1 MAQDK
6 SHLIPAFLEM
16 MAAERGASPHTL
28 AAYRRDLED
37 YQAALHSQKTGLI
50 DAQDHHLRRYLA
62 GLADAGLAA
71 RTQARRLSAVR
82 QFHKFLYADGYRT
95 DDPSAHIDS
104 PRLGQ
109 SLPKFLTID
118 EIDWLIAAARAHDGI
133 KGKRLLAMVELMYAT
148 GMRVSELVEL
158 PFSAA
163 ARDPQMLIVRGKGSK
178 ERLVPL
184 SEPARLA
191 LADYITVRDSF
202 IPIPRHQ
209 TSPKSSPNGNAEPT
223 AQLKSASATGPSGF
237 AKQTGQSPFLFPS
250 RGKSGHLTRQMFLNM
265 IKDLAIEAGIEPSRV
280 SPHVLRHSFAS
291 HLLANGADLR
301 SLQQML
307 GHSDI
312 STTQIYTHVLEARLR
327 GLVQEHHPLARHHSN
342 WSSSKE

>member
-1 MAQDK
+1 MAQPLN
-6 SHLIPAFLEM
+6 SNLVAAFLEM
-16 MAAERGASPHTL
+16 MAAERGASIHTL
-28 AAYRRDLED
+28 DAYRRDIED
-37 YQAALHSQKTGLI
+37 YVASLQAQKSDLI
-50 DAQDHHLRRYLA
+50 SAQDTHVRKYMASLGHV
-62 GLADAGLAA
+62 GLAP

-82 QFHKFLYADGYRT
+82 QFHKFLYADGYRN
-95 DDPSAHIDS
+95 DDPSVHIDS
-104 PRLGQ
+104 PRQGNT
-109 SLPKFLTID
+109 LPKFLTID
-118 EIDWLIAAARAHDGI
+118 EIDRLIVTAANHDGI
-133 KGKRLLAMVELMYAT
+133 KGTRLLAMVELMYAT

-184 SEPARLA
+184 SDPARDA
-191 LADYITVRDSF
+191 LRNYLEIRDSF
-202 IPIPRHQ
+202 ISI
-209 TSPKSSPNGNAEPT
+209 TK
-223 AQLKSASATGPSGF
+223 
-237 AKQTGQSPFLFPS
+237 AKQPGQSPYLFPS

-265 IKDLAIEAGIEPSRV
+265 VKGLAAEAGIAPSRV

-312 STTQIYTHVLEARLR
+312 STTQIYTHVLESRLR
-327 GLVQEHHPLARHHSN
+327 GLVQEHHPLAQLLRG
-342 WSSSKE
+342 

>member
-1 MAQDK
+1 MAQPLN
-6 SHLIPAFLEM
+6 SNLVAAFLEM
-16 MAAERGASPHTL
+16 MAAERGASIHTL
-28 AAYRRDLED
+28 DAYRRDIED
-37 YQAALHSQKTGLI
+37 YVASLQAQKSDLI
-50 DAQDHHLRRYLA
+50 SAQDTHVRKYMASLGHV
-62 GLADAGLAA
+62 GLAP

-82 QFHKFLYADGYRT
+82 QFHKFLYADGYRN
-95 DDPSAHIDS
+95 DDPSVHIDS
-104 PRLGQ
+104 PRQGNT
-109 SLPKFLTID
+109 LPKFLTID
-118 EIDWLIAAARAHDGI
+118 EIDRLIVTAANHDGI

-184 SEPARLA
+184 SDPARDA
-191 LADYITVRDSF
+191 LRNYLEIRDSF
-202 IPIPRHQ
+202 IPI
-209 TSPKSSPNGNAEPT
+209 TKV
-223 AQLKSASATGPSGF
+223 
-237 AKQTGQSPFLFPS
+237 KQPGQSPYLFPS

-265 IKDLAIEAGIEPSRV
+265 VKDLAAEAGIAPSRV

-312 STTQIYTHVLEARLR
+312 STTQIYTHVLESRLR
-327 GLVQEHHPLARHHSN
+327 GLVQEHHPLAQLLRG
-342 WSSSKE
+342 

>member
-1 MAQDK
+1 MAELLNK
-6 SHLIPAFLEM
+6 NLIAAFLEM
-16 MAAERGASPHTL
+16 MAAERGASIHTL
-28 AAYRRDLED
+28 DAYRRDLED
-37 YQAALHSQKTGLI
+37 YVASLTSQKSDLI
-50 DAQDHHLRRYLA
+50 AAQDGHLRKYMASL
-62 GLADAGLAA
+62 GDAGLAP

-82 QFHKFLYADGYRT
+82 QFHKFLYADGYRN

-104 PRLGQ
+104 PRQG
-109 SLPKFLTID
+109 STLPKFLTIT
-118 EIDWLIAAARAHDGI
+118 EIDHLITTAASHDGI
-133 KGKRLLAMVELMYAT
+133 KGKRLLAMVELIYAT

-184 SEPARLA
+184 SDPARDA
-191 LADYITVRDSF
+191 LRDYLEIRDAF
-202 IPIPRHQ
+202 IPITSSKQPG
-209 TSPKSSPNGNAEPT
+209 TSPY
-223 AQLKSASATGPSGF
+223 
-237 AKQTGQSPFLFPS
+237 LFPS

-265 IKDLAIEAGIEPSRV
+265 VKDLASEAGIAPSRV

-312 STTQIYTHVLEARLR
+312 STTQIYTHVLESRLR
-327 GLVQEHHPLARHHSN
+327 GLVQEHHPLA
-342 WSSSKE
+342 KL

>member
-1 MAQDK
+1 MAQPLN
-6 SHLIPAFLEM
+6 SNLVAAFLEM
-16 MAAERGASPHTL
+16 MAAERGASIHTL
-28 AAYRRDLED
+28 DAYRRDLED
-37 YQAALHSQKTGLI
+37 YVASLKTQKSDLI
-50 DAQDHHLRRYLA
+50 GAQDIHVRKYMASL
-62 GLADAGLAA
+62 GDAGLAP

-82 QFHKFLYADGYRT
+82 QFHKFLYADGYRN

-104 PRLGQ
+104 PKQGNT
-109 SLPKFLTID
+109 LPKFLTID
-118 EIDWLIAAARAHDGI
+118 EIDRLIVTATNHDGI

-158 PFSAA
+158 PFAAA
-163 ARDPQMLIVRGKGSK
+163 ARDPQMLIVRGKGNK

-184 SEPARLA
+184 SDTARDA
-191 LADYITVRDSF
+191 LRDYLEVRASF
-202 IPIPRHQ
+202 IPVTKANQP
-209 TSPKSSPNGNAEPT
+209 
-223 AQLKSASATGPSGF
+223 
-237 AKQTGQSPFLFPS
+237 GQSPYLFPS

-265 IKDLAIEAGIEPSRV
+265 VKDLAAEAGIAPSRV

-312 STTQIYTHVLEARLR
+312 STTQIYTHVLESRLR
-327 GLVQEHHPLARHHSN
+327 GLVQEHHPLAQLQRG
-342 WSSSKE
+342 